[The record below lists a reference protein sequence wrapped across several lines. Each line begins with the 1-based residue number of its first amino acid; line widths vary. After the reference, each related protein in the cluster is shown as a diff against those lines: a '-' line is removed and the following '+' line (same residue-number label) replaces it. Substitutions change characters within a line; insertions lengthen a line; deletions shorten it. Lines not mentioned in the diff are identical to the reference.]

1 MIVSLR
7 NKLYK
12 LDLSNKTHLKIYEDL
27 VFLFIK
33 HHEGERLS
41 VYRDIKGNRTISV
54 GYNMDALGAKGVWQ
68 QIFADQLSFDKV
80 YNGTLA
86 ITKPQSRKLYEYKI
100 KLNRKELKVIYGNSW
115 HQLKANE
122 KLMIEDL
129 YWNGGNKLVGKTT
142 KFFKLITGYVETKK
156 HDLLIEALTEIK
168 ERSNKEKI
176 KGIQNRRNAQSEI
189 GNSLKYLNS
198 G

>member
-12 LDLSNKTHLKIYEDL
+12 LDLSNKTHLKTYEDL
-27 VFLFIK
+27 LFLFIK

-41 VYRDIKGNRTISV
+41 VYLDIKGNKTISV
-54 GYNMDALGAKGVWQ
+54 GYNMDALGAKVVWQ
-68 QIFADQLSFDKV
+68 KIFAHQLSFDKV
-80 YNGTLA
+80 YSGPLT
-86 ITKPQSRKLYEYKI
+86 ITKQQSRKIYEYKI
-100 KLNRKELKVIYGNSW
+100 RLNRKELKVIYSNSW
-115 HQLKANE
+115 HQFKANE
-122 KLMIEDL
+122 RLMIEDL
-129 YWNGGNKLVGKTT
+129 YRNGGNKLVGKAT

-189 GNSLKYLNS
+189 GNSLKCII
-198 G
+198 